1 MARLRFPLV
10 TRIAFFF
17 GSLMLIMFGVFMLV
31 LVPRVSSALDEYSS
45 ASNLALASARAAQLG
60 ALVDK
65 LTTFLKPIAGSP
77 QARSGDIAGIV
88 GFIDG
93 LKDAKPSEIDSM
105 NYFDSTGTLI
115 SAAGRGADISDR
127 DYFVKTVVE
136 GGDSAIGSP
145 VISRTIG
152 VPVFVMARA
161 VAGAGGRAMIAA
173 QVRLEDLSKVA
184 GDIKVGST
192 GYGWIMDGTGLVL
205 AHEDKGLIMK
215 QNVLDTAKDGYS
227 GYDGL
232 GKAMLERESG
242 SASWRGPDGV
252 AMTTY
257 FARIPSTP
265 GWSLG
270 ISLQSREVARV
281 RDGLVVLLVI
291 LVVAGIVASIGLSIL
306 IAGAIAKPLKL
317 AAGEFRSLAE
327 GDADLTASI
336 AMDRGDEI
344 GDLVRDFNAFLGKL
358 RNIVG
363 SMKAAQGQL
372 AAIGRELGAD
382 SAMTSEAAALIAER
396 TESSKARVESQA
408 ASVSE
413 SSSAVEQ
420 IAKNIENLDRLIS
433 TQSVGI
439 SEASASIEQ
448 MVHNIASISTSSEKM
463 AAEFEEL
470 SSAARDGK
478 ESLSAS
484 VDRINHIGERSGAL
498 DEANRAISSIASQ
511 TNLLAMNAAIEAAH
525 AGEAGRGFSVVADE
539 IRKLSETSAGQSK
552 AISQEIALMSRAIEE
567 ITESIRLTDAAFV
580 GVDGRIAETERL
592 VAEVRQAI
600 SEQKEG
606 SSQILEALKG
616 MNEVTQQVREG
627 SAEMNSGNVMIL
639 EEMNRLRDGA
649 RELAD
654 GMKDVAEGG
663 RMILESAEG
672 VAGVAER
679 TRSTIADMDAAVGR
693 FKV

>member
-1 MARLRFPLV
+1 MANIRLPLV
-10 TRIAFFF
+10 ARIASFF
-17 GSLMLIMFGVFMLV
+17 GSLMLVMFGVFMLV

-45 ASNLALASARAAQLG
+45 SSNLALASARAAQLG

-65 LTTFLKPIAGSP
+65 LTTFLKPIAESP
-77 QARSGDIAGIV
+77 QALSGDIAGIV

-93 LKDAKPSEIDSM
+93 LKDVKPTEIDSM

-115 SAAGRGADISDR
+115 SAAGRGANISDR

-136 GGDSAIGSP
+136 GLDSAIGSP

-161 VAGAGGRAMIAA
+161 VAAAGGRAMIAA

-184 GDIKVGST
+184 GDIRVGST
-192 GYGWIMDGTGLVL
+192 GYGWIVDGAGLVL

-215 QNVLDTAKDGYS
+215 QNVLESAKDGYS

-232 GKAMLERESG
+232 GKAMLARESG
-242 SASWRGPDGV
+242 SASWKGPDGI

-270 ISLQSREVARV
+270 ISVQSREVSRV

-291 LVVAGIVASIGLSIL
+291 LVAAGIVASIGLSIL
-306 IAGAIAKPLKL
+306 IAGAIARPLKL

-327 GDADLTASI
+327 GDADLTAAI
-336 AMDRGDEI
+336 AMDRADEI

-358 RNIVG
+358 REVVG
-363 SMKAAQGQL
+363 SMKGAQGQL

-382 SAMTSEAAALIAER
+382 SARTSEAAALIAER
-396 TESSKARVESQA
+396 TESSRSRVESQA

-448 MVHNIASISTSSEKM
+448 MVHNIASISASSEKM

-470 SSAARDGK
+470 SSAARDGR

-484 VDRINHIGERSGAL
+484 VERINHIGERSGAL

-552 AISQEIALMSRAIEE
+552 AISQEIALMRRAIEE
-567 ITESIRLTDAAFV
+567 ITESIRLTEAAFV

-600 SEQKEG
+600 AEQKEG

-663 RMILESAEG
+663 RMILESAES

-679 TRSTIADMDAAVGR
+679 TRSTIADMDSAVGR
-693 FKV
+693 FRV